1 MNKKVVKTVI
11 NDSEISIE
19 TGRIARQADGAV
31 LVRSGDTVVFAAV
44 VGKKEAKEGQDF
56 FPLTVNYTEKM
67 YAAGRIPGN
76 FFKREGRPSTDET
89 LTSRLI
95 DRPIRPLFPKGF
107 VNEVSVTIQVLSY
120 DNNHLPEPLAAIA
133 ASAALSISPIPF
145 LGPIA
150 GVIVGMVDGEFVI
163 NPSIEQLKKSKLHLS
178 ISGTKDAIMMVEAG
192 ADLISEEDMLKA
204 LELGHEAIKTLVALQ
219 EDLVNIAGKE
229 KWVVTIPESDK
240 VLVEEI
246 ENKFKAELKAA
257 LDVSG
262 KLEKYEAIDATKK
275 NVMDYALDKFGEE
288 EFANRKVEVS
298 KIFSNMESDIVR
310 ESILKDKKRADGRKI
325 DEIRQITCEVD
336 VLPRTHGSALFTRGE
351 TQSLAI
357 VTLGAGKD
365 EVLVDGLEEA
375 YKKRFFLHYN
385 FPAFSVN
392 EVSGR
397 PGPGRREIGH
407 GALAERAVSKVI
419 PSNDDFPYIIRIV
432 SEIMESNGSSSMAS
446 ICSASLAMMQAGV
459 PIKEPVSGIAMGLIK
474 GDDTY
479 TILTDIAGL
488 EDHLGDMDF
497 KVAGGRNGITAL
509 QMDIKI
515 NGITFEIIKESLS
528 RAKVARL
535 EILDK
540 MVSTISTSSKEL
552 SDYAPRIETIQIP
565 EDKVGG
571 LIGPGGKVIKG
582 IIERTGVNIDI
593 SDGGKVTVASVDR
606 ASIDAAKKEIN
617 GICKDPE
624 KGEVYTG
631 VVKKITNFGLFLE
644 FLPGK
649 EGLLHI
655 SKASDKFLKNLEDAF
670 SVGDKLEVKIEE
682 VDARGRISFI
692 RA

>member
-1 MNKKVVKTVI
+1 MNKKVVKTVV
-11 NDSEISIE
+11 NDVEISIE
-19 TGRIARQADGAV
+19 TGRMARQADGAV

-44 VGKKEAKEGQDF
+44 VGKKEVVEGTDF

-76 FFKREGRPSTDET
+76 FFKREGRPSTEET
-89 LTSRLI
+89 LISRLI

-120 DNNHLPEPLAAIA
+120 DSDHLPEPLAAIA

-150 GVIVGMVDGEFVI
+150 GVIVGMVDGKFII
-163 NPSIEQLKKSKLHLS
+163 NPSIDQLEKSKLHLS
-178 ISGTKDAIMMVEAG
+178 LSGTKDAIMMVEAG

-204 LELGHEAIKTLVALQ
+204 LEMGHEAIKKLIILQ
-219 EDLVNIAGKE
+219 DDLVKIAGKE
-229 KWVVTIPESDK
+229 KWAVAIPEIDSL
-240 VLVEEI
+240 LVKEI
-246 ENKFKAELKAA
+246 ESKFKEKLKASIYV
-257 LDVSG
+257 DG
-262 KLEKYEAIDATKK
+262 KLDKYSAIETTKNNVLQYAIEKFGVEKYETKK
-275 NVMDYALDKFGEE
+275 MDIL
-288 EFANRKVEVS
+288 

-310 ESILKDKKRADGRKI
+310 EAILKEKKRSDGRKI
-325 DEIRQITCEVD
+325 DEIRQITCEVN

-351 TQSLAI
+351 TQSLGI

-385 FPAFSVN
+385 FPSFSVN
-392 EVSGR
+392 EVNSR

-407 GALAERAVSKVI
+407 GALAERAVSKII
-419 PSNDDFPYIIRIV
+419 PNNETFPYIIRIV

-446 ICSASLAMMQAGV
+446 ICSASLALMQAGV

-474 GDDTY
+474 NGDEY

-515 NGITFEIIKESLS
+515 TGITFEIIKESLS
-528 RAKVARL
+528 RAKKARL

-540 MVSTISTSSKEL
+540 MVAVISASSKDL

-571 LIGPGGKVIKG
+571 LIGPGGKTIKG

-593 SDGGKVTVASVDR
+593 SDGGKVSISAVDK
-606 ASIDAAKKEIN
+606 ASIDAAKREIN
-617 GICKDPE
+617 AIAKDPE

-655 SKASDKFLKNLEDAF
+655 SKVSDKFLKNLEDAF
-670 SVGDKLEVKIEE
+670 KIGDELEVKIEE

>member
-31 LVRSGDTVVFAAV
+31 LVKSGDTVVFAAV

-120 DNNHLPEPLAAIA
+120 DANHLPEPLAAIA

-163 NPSIEQLKKSKLHLS
+163 NPSIEQLAVSKLHLS

-204 LELGHEAIKTLVALQ
+204 LELGHETIKKLIILQ
-219 EDLVNIAGKE
+219 EDLVKEAGKE
-229 KWVVTIPESDK
+229 KWEVIIPEIDK
-240 VLVEEI
+240 SLIEEL
-246 ENKFKAELKAA
+246 EAKFKPELKAA

-262 KLEKYEAIDATKK
+262 KLEKYEAIDTAKK
-275 NVMDYALDKFGEE
+275 KIMDYALEKFGEE
-288 EFANRKVEVS
+288 EFANQKMDVS

-310 ESILKDKKRADGRKI
+310 ESILVDKKRTDGRGI
-325 DEIRQITCEVD
+325 DEIRDITCEVD

-351 TQSLAI
+351 TQSLGV

-365 EVLVDGLEEA
+365 EVLVDGMEEA

-407 GALAERAVSKVI
+407 GALAERAVSKII
-419 PSNDDFPYIIRIV
+419 PSNDEFPYIIRIV

-474 GDDTY
+474 GENTH

-515 NGITFEIIKESLS
+515 TGITFEIIKESLS
-528 RAKVARL
+528 RAKTARL

-540 MVSTISTSSKEL
+540 MISTISSSNKEL
-552 SDYAPRIETIQIP
+552 SNYAPRIETITIP

-571 LIGPGGKVIKG
+571 LIGPGGKNIKAL
-582 IIERTGVNIDI
+582 IERTGARIDI
-593 SDGGKVTVASVDR
+593 SDGGKVNIAAVDK
-606 ASIDAAKKEIN
+606 ASIDLAIKEIN

-670 SVGDKLEVKIEE
+670 SVGDELEVKIEE
-682 VDARGRISFI
+682 VDARGRVSFI

>member
-1 MNKKVVKTVI
+1 MNKKVVKTIV
-11 NDSEISIE
+11 NDVEYSIE
-19 TGRIARQADGAV
+19 TGRMARQADGAV

-44 VGKKEAKEGQDF
+44 VGLKEAKEGTDF

-76 FFKREGRPSTDET
+76 FFKREGRSSTEET
-89 LTSRLI
+89 LISRLI
-95 DRPIRPLFPKGF
+95 DRPIRPLFPEGF
-107 VNEVSVTIQVLSY
+107 VNEVSITIQVLSY
-120 DNNHLPEPLAAIA
+120 DSNHLPEPLAAIA

-150 GVIVGMVDGEFVI
+150 GVIVGMIDGQFVI
-163 NPSIEQLKKSKLHLS
+163 NPSIAQLEKSKLHLS

-192 ADLISEEDMLKA
+192 AELISEEEMLKA
-204 LELGHEAIKTLVALQ
+204 LEVGHDAIKKLIILQ
-219 EDLVNIAGKE
+219 DDLVKIAGKE
-229 KWVVTIPESDK
+229 KWVINIPQLDK
-240 VLVEEI
+240 SLVQEI
-246 ENKFKAELKAA
+246 ENKFKDELKSA
-257 LDVSG
+257 LYVTG
-262 KLEKYEAIDATKK
+262 KLDKYQAIDTCKT
-275 NVMDYALDKFGEE
+275 NVMAYALDKFGEE
-288 EFANRKVEVS
+288 KFSAQKMDLS
-298 KIFSNMESDIVR
+298 KIFSNMESNIVR
-310 ESILKDKKRADGRKI
+310 EAILKDKKRSDGRKI
-325 DEIRQITCEVD
+325 DEIRAISCEVD

-351 TQSLAI
+351 TQSLGI

-375 YKKRFFLHYN
+375 FKKRFFLHYN

-392 EVSGR
+392 EVNGR

-407 GALAERAVSKVI
+407 GALAERAVSKI
-419 PSNDDFPYIIRIV
+419 LPKNDEFPYIIRIV

-446 ICSASLAMMQAGV
+446 ICSASLALMQAGV

-474 GDDTY
+474 GPDSY

-528 RAKVARL
+528 RAKTARL

-540 MVSTISTSSKEL
+540 MVAVLSSSSKEL

-571 LIGPGGKVIKG
+571 LIGPGGKNIKA

-593 SDGGKVTVASVDR
+593 SDGGRVSISAVDK
-606 ASIDAAKKEIN
+606 ASIDAAKREIN

-624 KGEVYTG
+624 KGEIYTG

-655 SKASDKFLKNLEDAF
+655 SKVSDKFLKNLEDAF
-670 SVGDKLEVKIEE
+670 KVGDELEVKIEE

-692 RA
+692 RV